1 MGQVRIFTD
10 GACSNNP
17 GPGGWAAVFAMED
30 KQRVLRG
37 GEPQTTNN
45 RMELTAVVASLKK
58 IKGLKKVRDQEYI
71 ISSDSAYVINAIK
84 QNWLQKWEQNGW
96 ETSRGEEVKNNDL
109 WKECVEL
116 ITELNRKGV
125 RISYCKVKGHAGNPL
140 NEYADQ
146 IAKAEAIKASKVQ
159 EDS

>member
-1 MGQVRIFTD
+1 MRQVRIFTD
-10 GACSNNP
+10 GACSGNP
-17 GPGGWAAVFAMED
+17 GPGGWAAIFSDGD

-37 GEPQTTNN
+37 CEPSTTNN

-58 IKGLKKVRDQEYI
+58 IKGSKKVRDREYI

-84 QNWLQKWEQNGW
+84 QNWLRKWEQNGW
-96 ETSRGEEVKNNDL
+96 KTSKDEDVKNSDL
-109 WKECVEL
+109 WQECVTLIEEL
-116 ITELNRKGV
+116 SRARVK
-125 RISYCKVKGHAGNPL
+125 ISYCKVKGHSGNPM